1 MIGIQTLYQSLKLWL
16 KLQFFFKNFALTLT
30 RSDTWLLSSPGD
42 FDLQRVKES
51 TYFFSWGAHEGEPAE
66 RDEGNWRAS
75 GGARG
80 PALARLAPSPLD
92 TRTLIRRR
100 PAEPPEPQADSRCWG
115 EPGWWSEQ
123 VEGGGIS
130 RSFSQGKGPFFL
142 LDIQV
147 SVRARVCDWNA
158 TTFHLQ
164 TVTDPPRRLSHL

>member
-1 MIGIQTLYQSLKLWL
+1 MLMLSYRISYLFNMIEIQTLYQSLKLWI

-30 RSDTWLLSSPGD
+30 RSDTLLLSSPGD

-51 TYFFSWGAHEGEPAE
+51 TYFFSWGAQEGKPAE
-66 RDEGNWRAS
+66 GDEENWRAS

-80 PALARLAPSPLD
+80 PAGSRPTPSPLD
-92 TRTLIRRR
+92 TRTLIQRR

-130 RSFSQGKGPFFL
+130 RSFSQWKRSFSIGYS
-142 LDIQV
+142 DT
-147 SVRARVCDWNA
+147 RACVIETQQQRSTC
-158 TTFHLQ
+158 
-164 TVTDPPRRLSHL
+164 RL